1 METVSRKNVNFQD
14 NLQKSIWLKY
24 WQGEDILI
32 ICQLFRF
39 CIEQGAGGSSSK
51 YSPPVSVIN
60 LSICQQWSLFT
71 VNINV
76 RIANIWRKVEKEKVL
91 GKGKWEEM
99 WVGGKARLRGSQVSD
114 PGQIHRHRNQPGR
127 YLHSS
132 FSSNSLLFMNKGD
145 ILYKVWCQDWFF
157 CIWQCAVLSLTNR
170 FSIFVEITPYL
181 LYNYALIYWR
191 DVCSGKSKFMDI
203 FLSQG
208 LET

>member
-39 CIEQGAGGSSSK
+39 CIEQGAGGSSWK

-132 FSSNSLLFMNKGD
+132 FSLIVYFSWTKETYFTRYD
-145 ILYKVWCQDWFF
+145 ARTDFF

-181 LYNYALIYWR
+181 LYTYALIYWR
-191 DVCSGKSKFMDI
+191 DVCSGKSRFMDI